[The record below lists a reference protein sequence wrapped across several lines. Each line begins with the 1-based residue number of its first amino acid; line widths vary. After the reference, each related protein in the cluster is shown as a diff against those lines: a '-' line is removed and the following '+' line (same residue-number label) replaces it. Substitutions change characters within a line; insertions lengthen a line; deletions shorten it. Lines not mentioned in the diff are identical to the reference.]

1 MDARAA
7 LAYSAS
13 MTRLRASLLS
23 TLAIAA
29 LVATLTTA
37 PAAARTTDEPVS
49 PELSSANSGVISGRV
64 LIEPF
69 GGGTPVPANS
79 GEVQFFSQSSS
90 VLVPTATAFLTSS
103 GTFSLPSGL
112 PAGQYAVA
120 FISRDTRA
128 VPVREWFNNQ
138 RDRLGVD
145 AITLVDDAAFAFGD
159 VVLEQRTID
168 TERIFG
174 ANRYAT
180 AAAVSD
186 RYAIDGAVRD
196 IVIVNGQN
204 FPDALG
210 AGPIAARFGG
220 PLLMVTQNAIPAET
234 AAELDR
240 LTPRTITIV
249 GGTGVVSAAVEAQL
263 ATYVGGAENVT
274 RIAGANRYATSRAI
288 VQALDSAAPINELF
302 IATGRGFPDALSA
315 VPAAGWVG
323 GAVLLVD
330 GALGSLDASTA
341 AFIDGLDVPVTIV
354 GGTGVV
360 SAGIQSQLSG
370 RGIVVDRVSGA
381 NRYATSIAIAVEY
394 FPYADFA
401 YLANGLG
408 FADALAIG
416 PWGGVY
422 GTPVYLTQPTCVT
435 DAVYDDLIL
444 GLFNGATLV
453 GGTGVLSSEVE
464 TLQSC
469 TVF

>member
-1 MDARAA
+1 
-7 LAYSAS
+7 
-13 MTRLRASLLS
+13 MTRLRPLSVLS

-29 LVATLTTA
+29 LVATLTST
-37 PAAARTTDEPVS
+37 PAAARTTDDPIS
-49 PELSSANSGVISGRV
+49 PELSATASGAITGRV
-64 LIEPF
+64 LIVPF
-69 GGGTPVPANS
+69 GGGTPVGANS
-79 GEVQFFSQSSS
+79 GEVQFYSSS
-90 VLVPTATAFLTSS
+90 SSSFEPVATAFLNSAGS
-103 GTFSLPSGL
+103 FSLSGGL
-112 PAGQYAVA
+112 PAGLYNVA

-128 VPVREWFNNQ
+128 FPVREWFNNVPSIFGA
-138 RDRLGVD
+138 DE
-145 AITLVDDAAFAFGD
+145 ITLVEGAAFAFGD
-159 VVLEQRTID
+159 VVLEERAID
-168 TERIFG
+168 TERLSG

-180 AAAVSD
+180 AAAVSR
-186 RYAIDGAVRD
+186 RYAGDGALRD

-210 AGPIAARFGG
+210 AGPIATRFGG

-263 ATYVGGAENVT
+263 ATYVGGSANVT
-274 RIAGANRYATSRAI
+274 RIAGANRYATSRAV
-288 VQALDSAAPINELF
+288 VQALEDDAAITELF
-302 IATGRGFPDALSA
+302 IATGRGFPDALAA
-315 VPAAGWVG
+315 VPAAGSVG

-330 GALGSLDASTA
+330 GSLGSLDASTA

-381 NRYATSIAIAVEY
+381 NRYATSVAIAVEY
-394 FPYADFA
+394 FPYADLS

-416 PWGGVY
+416 PWGGAY
-422 GTPVYLTQPTCVT
+422 RIPVYLTQPDCVT
-435 DAVYDDLIL
+435 EAVLDDLIV
-444 GLFNGATLV
+444 GLFNGVTLV
-453 GGTGVLSSEVE
+453 GGTGVLSPEVE
-464 TLQSC
+464 DLQSC
-469 TVF
+469 TIF